1 MKLIFHIGTEK
12 TGSSSLQLTLSSQ
25 RATLAAQGIWYPS
38 ILGEHAHRKLSLY
51 GREYQAASSDHRLAT
66 YDVYS
71 EQEFNLFQQQI
82 ESDLRTELELAR
94 KHECTYFVISCEYLS
109 SLYRKESE
117 TKALSGLMTKFF
129 SDITIL
135 CFIRPQIDV
144 LISRV
149 STLACDGIEMTE
161 EAILGLADE
170 LAYFDFNAML
180 DRWEVA
186 FGREAMHPVSY
197 LENRDTLSYLS
208 KIIGI
213 SIPKNGLES
222 INQSV
227 DVESISILN
236 ATKLSGKT
244 LTSVATYL
252 KELRPTNRLS
262 LPAGITEKIQLLFQE
277 SNDALAAKWPHL
289 QLNNLPERY
298 RENSAQSNTH
308 LLQLALPMARQL
320 RHVFERFQE
329 NIQTK
334 ETYFKYFQQGDLKFV
349 FPNGHYAEKYI
360 ENGGLIRPSIVPLIK
375 NKLQTGQ
382 TFVDIGSNIG
392 YFSLVASKIVGDT
405 GEVISCDPSSR
416 ALNALLHAI
425 ELNHINN
432 ITVFNSAA
440 HKEFST
446 MEITH
451 NLESTNCVVEILDQ
465 EKYGDNSSVTRNL
478 ISAVRLDQI
487 LVNLKRCDLIKIAVG
502 GNEYPALLGAKDI
515 LTRFKPSVIS
525 EYSPDYQ
532 SDLAGNTPYEF
543 ADLFFK
549 LGYRC
554 FLIENDSTL
563 SPVDDTNHLISSYD
577 AHKKSVGEVS
587 HLNLYFEH
595 PAVISSENR

>member
-12 TGSSSLQLTLSSQ
+12 TGSSSLQLTLSNQ
-25 RATLAAQGIWYPS
+25 RATLADQGIWYPS
-38 ILGEHAHRKLSLY
+38 TLGEHAHRKLSLY
-51 GREYQAASSDHRLAT
+51 GREYQAVSSDQRLAI
-66 YDVYS
+66 YGVYS
-71 EQEFNLFQQQI
+71 EQEFNLFQHQI
-82 ESDLRTELELAR
+82 ETDLRTELELAR

-117 TKALSGLMTKFF
+117 IKALSGLMAKFF

-161 EAILGLADE
+161 ETIVGLADE

-197 LENRDTLSYLS
+197 LENRDSLSYLS
-208 KIIGI
+208 KMTGV

-236 ATKLSGKT
+236 ATKLSGTT

-252 KELRPTNRLS
+252 KELKPINRLS
-262 LPAGITEKIQLLFQE
+262 LPKSIIEKIQLRFKE
-277 SNDALAAKWPHL
+277 SNAALATKWPHL
-289 QLNNLPERY
+289 QLNNFSKEFRDS
-298 RENSAQSNTH
+298 SAQPNTH
-308 LLQLALPMARQL
+308 LLQLAAPIAHQL

-329 NIQTK
+329 NIQVK
-334 ETYFKYFQQGDLKFV
+334 ETYFRYFQQDDLKLV
-349 FPNGHYAEKYI
+349 LPNGHYAEKYI
-360 ENGGLIRPSIVPLIK
+360 ENGGIIRPSVTPLIRK
-375 NKLQTGQ
+375 FLRTGQ
-382 TFVDIGSNIG
+382 VFVDIGSNVG
-392 YFSLVASKIVGDT
+392 FFSLVASKIVGDA
-405 GEVISCDPSSR
+405 GRVISCDPSSR
-416 ALNALLHAI
+416 ALDALLRAA
-425 ELNHINN
+425 ELNNVNN
-432 ITVFNSAA
+432 ISIFNTAA

-451 NLESTNCVVEILDQ
+451 NLESTNCVVEIINQ
-465 EKYGDNSSVTRNL
+465 ERYGGNSGATRNL
-478 ISAVRLDQI
+478 ISAVRLDQ
-487 LVNLKRCDLIKIAVG
+487 LFGNLKRCDLIKIAVG
-502 GNEYPALLGAKDI
+502 GNEYPAMLGTMDI
-515 LTRFKPSVIS
+515 LTKFKPSVIS

-532 SDLAGNTPYEF
+532 SNLAGNTPDEF
-543 ADLFFK
+543 AGLFFK

-554 FLIENDSTL
+554 FLIENDSAL
-563 SPVDDTNHLISSYD
+563 SPVDDTNHLISSYET
-577 AHKKSVGEVS
+577 HKKSVGEVS

-595 PAVISSENR
+595 PTALAKIG